1 MTLDAKARQTAF
13 RLVEKLGKSIT
24 WTKIEESGEPIY
36 NPNTGLFEAN
46 SVSIAYSVKV
56 EPPYSPTGE
65 ELQSG
70 QYLATDLKFLLPALG
85 LAFEPRPN
93 DIVIIDSLGYT
104 VKTAQPFYSGELL
117 AYYNVVVTR

>member
-1 MTLDAKARQTAF
+1 MTLGTKARQTAF
-13 RLVEKLGKSIT
+13 RLVKKLGKTIT
-24 WTKIEESGEPIY
+24 WTKAEQSGEPVY
-36 NPNTGLFEAN
+36 NPNTGLVEA
-46 SVSIAYSVKV
+46 STTQIPYSIKV
-56 EPPYSPTGE
+56 EPPYSPSGE

-70 QYLATDLKFLLPALG
+70 QYLVTDLKFLVPALG

-93 DIVIIDSLGYT
+93 DIVTIDSLGYT